1 MKILVI
7 YSMTFL
13 FSFLHLSCFCEI
25 FVEHHQE
32 KGNEVVLHYKFPPI
46 IPNNWGSNIQIGVQ
60 YGYNCVY
67 MKEFN
72 EILSSHS
79 CIIKYNISLD
89 YLYNYCFLHLQQL
102 HQKNQGIFKLAS
114 SITATPSQEL
124 MKFRLHLDISRNDTN
139 YHIAPLEAYIE
150 ISIAN
155 LFRKTILLTE
165 KTIFKHFIYDFY
177 LPIPDY
183 VIDIYHH
190 IIEYDR
196 INFLTNQILFFHI
209 NSYIIQDDNIM
220 PIQNEDI
227 DDSRSG
233 SSENNKEII
242 IFKYS
247 KFYIDFLPPSEE
259 VR

>member
-1 MKILVI
+1 MKPFVI
-7 YSMTFL
+7 CFVTFI
-13 FSFLHLSCFCEI
+13 FCFLHLSCFCEI

-32 KGNEVVLHYKFPPI
+32 KSVLHFQFPPI
-46 IPNNWGSNIQIGVQ
+46 IPTNWGSTIQIGVQ
-60 YGYNCVY
+60 HGYNCIY

-79 CIIKYNISLD
+79 CIINYNISLD
-89 YLYNYCFLHLQQL
+89 YMYNYCFLHLQQL
-102 HQKNQGIFKLAS
+102 QQKNQGILSS
-114 SITATPSQEL
+114 SITATPSQEM

-150 ISIAN
+150 ISIAK

-165 KTIFKHFIYDFY
+165 KTSFKHFTYDFH

-190 IIEYDR
+190 ITEYDR
-196 INFLTNQILFFHI
+196 INFLTNEFLFFQI

-220 PIQNEDI
+220 PLQNNEI
-227 DDSRSG
+227 DDSN
-233 SSENNKEII
+233 SSDNQEII

-247 KFYIDFLPPSEE
+247 NFYIDFLSL
-259 VR
+259 